1 MRDSRSRL
9 VNLIA
14 CQNGCDKAKLLNF
27 KLEWLRD
34 CNDRVFGKLR
44 AGTAFPG
51 QHAAPEGTDLQ
62 TGRPDGDD

>member
-34 CNDRVFGKLR
+34 CNDRGFGKRR
-44 AGTAFPG
+44 ARTAFPE
-51 QHAAPEGTDLQ
+51 AAPGGADVQ
-62 TGRPDGDD
+62 TKATR